1 MKVGIWEGFPEEVMQ
16 SEFLIRKDSNKRK
29 KKKGRKKEK
38 EEMEKTVTRFWYL
51 FHPVDRK
58 RTMVKC

>member
-16 SEFLIRKDSNKRK
+16 SEFLIGKDSDKE
-29 KKKGRKKEK
+29 KKGRKKEK
-38 EEMEKTVTRFWYL
+38 EEMEKPVTRFWYL
-51 FHPVDRK
+51 FHPIDRK

>member
-16 SEFLIRKDSNKRK
+16 SEFLIRKDSNKKKK

-58 RTMVKC
+58 

>member
-1 MKVGIWEGFPEEVMQ
+1 MQ
-16 SEFLIRKDSNKRK
+16 SEFLIRKDSNKKKK

>member
-1 MKVGIWEGFPEEVMQ
+1 MGIWEGFPEEVMQ
-16 SEFLIRKDSNKRK
+16 SEFLIRKDSNRK

-51 FHPVDRK
+51 FHPIDRK
-58 RTMVKC
+58 RKMVKC

>member
-1 MKVGIWEGFPEEVMQ
+1 MGIWEGFPEEVMQ
-16 SEFLIRKDSNKRK
+16 SEFLIGKDVTRK

-51 FHPVDRK
+51 FHPIDRK
-58 RTMVKC
+58 KTMVKC

>member
-16 SEFLIRKDSNKRK
+16 SEFLIGKDSDK
-29 KKKGRKKEK
+29 KKKKKKEK

-51 FHPVDRK
+51 FHPIDRK
-58 RTMVKC
+58 RTIK